1 MEKKVEGWGLISFA
15 ILGII
20 FVLVYKNINNTLMLI
35 GPKSLSAFVIC
46 GALIFI
52 GIRRL
57 QKK

>member
-1 MEKKVEGWGLISFA
+1 MEKKVEGLGLISFA

-20 FVLVYKNINNTLMLI
+20 FVLVYKNINNTLLLV

-46 GALIFI
+46 GILIFI

-57 QKK
+57 NSK